1 MSEMRSNAKKVPA
14 SSASIKSR
22 GMKTAG
28 KEKIGASKKADMNV
42 SKKLN
47 ETFKK

>member
-14 SSASIKSR
+14 SSASVKSR
-22 GMKTAG
+22 GMKNAG

-42 SKKLN
+42 ATSVSKS
-47 ETFKK
+47 FKK